1 MRESVGRQDNFDRLE
16 VVFVVPIVGADF
28 LVPERVLVALA
39 LVAVEDLEVAWHV
52 DLHLQRV
59 LDLKQR
65 I

>member
-1 MRESVGRQDNFDRLE
+1 
-16 VVFVVPIVGADF
+16 
-28 LVPERVLVALA
+28 
-39 LVAVEDLEVAWHV
+39 VAVEDLEVAWHV